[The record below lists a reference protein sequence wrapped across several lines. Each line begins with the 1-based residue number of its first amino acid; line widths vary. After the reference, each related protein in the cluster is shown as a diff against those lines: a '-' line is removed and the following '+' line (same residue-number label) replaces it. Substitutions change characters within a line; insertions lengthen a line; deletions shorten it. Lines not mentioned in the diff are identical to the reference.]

1 MQLDPNG
8 QAETWVSLRRSASC
22 KWSSS
27 LSRPLLDTYL
37 FTSHSMGPTVM
48 SLLLF
53 VYNSKLHDITS
64 PWCQGVISDDNII
77 FTEFQFGAT
86 NIPTNVFQGIT
97 QVEMYMHSDF
107 TYSFMTVRGHPHRG
121 RRPVALRERGRVLL
135 NHSSITLS
143 RAADGCS
150 LSAGD
155 LRPLPIK
162 TPPRY
167 LTRWWRETVEAR

>member
-27 LSRPLLDTYL
+27 LSRLNTYL

-53 VYNSKLHDITS
+53 VYNSKPHDITS

-86 NIPTNVFQGIT
+86 NIPTNVFHGVT
-97 QVEMYMHSDF
+97 KVEMYMHSDF
-107 TYSFMTVRGHPHRG
+107 TYSFMTVRGHSHRG
-121 RRPVALRERGRVLL
+121 RRPVALREREAACC
-135 NHSSITLS
+135 SIIAQS
-143 RAADGCS
+143 RCHAPLMDVPLCAR
-150 LSAGD
+150 D

-162 TPPRY
+162 TPPR
-167 LTRWWRETVEAR
+167 